1 MTLTRS
7 MGDNMQRK
15 LTKMDL
21 TVQNEMLMATAVEQ
35 WKQKMQ
41 AKAELESLK
50 RELNNQK
57 KGI

>member
-1 MTLTRS
+1 

-41 AKAELESLK
+41 ARAELASLK

>member
-1 MTLTRS
+1 
-7 MGDNMQRK
+7 MQRK

-35 WKQKMQ
+35 WKQKMK

-50 RELNNQK
+50 RELNNQEK
-57 KGI
+57 EI